1 MKICLLNYRGNMYCG
16 GQGVYMYYLSR
27 ELLALGHE
35 VHAIVGPPYPEL
47 PDGVTVHKLG
57 GLDLFLKKKDIF
69 PKGNLFG
76 IFKPFN
82 LYELVTSRMG
92 HFNEM
97 LTFSV
102 KAFLKLKELV
112 PKHRFDVIHDN
123 QTLGYGLLMMKTLK
137 VPIVATIHHPLPIDT
152 KSDLSQLTG
161 IRSRF
166 KRAMMYPPF
175 MQGIVARR
183 LNMVIT
189 DSRASADDIRQI
201 FKVEPDKTRVV
212 YCGVDT
218 STFSPNGYAKEPNK
232 LIMVGRTDDRK
243 KGIIYLLKALK
254 MLKSDC
260 DVHLTIVDEIYS
272 FSVAYLLAEKYHIMD
287 RVTFTGRIST
297 DELVE
302 HYGQSEIAVTS
313 SIYEGFGLPAAE
325 AMACQIPVIA
335 TTGGSLPE
343 VVKHGH
349 TGILVPPANASA
361 LANAILQLMDDEPLR
376 KQLGEAGRKHVESN
390 FTWQRTAQATADVY
404 REAIAKLR

>member
-1 MKICLLNYRGNMYCG
+1 VKICLLNYRGNMYCG
-16 GQGVYMYYLSR
+16 GQGVYMYYLCR

-47 PDGVTVHKLG
+47 PNGVTVHKLD

-69 PKGNLFG
+69 PKGNPFG

-102 KAFLKLKELV
+102 KAFMKLKQLM
-112 PKHRFDVIHDN
+112 PIHHFDVIHDN

-152 KSDLSQLTG
+152 KSDLSQLTS

-175 MQGIVARR
+175 MQGIVAKR
-183 LNMVIT
+183 LDMVIT
-189 DSRASADDIRQI
+189 DSQASADDIRQI
-201 FKVEPDKTRVV
+201 FKVKPDVMRVV

-218 STFSPNGYAKEPNK
+218 STFSPNGYVKEPNK

-243 KGIIYLLKALK
+243 KGVIYLLKALK
-254 MLKSDC
+254 MLKNDC
-260 DVHLTIVDEIYS
+260 DVNLTIVDEVYP
-272 FSVAYLLAEKYHIMD
+272 FSVAYLLAEKYGIMD

-297 DELVE
+297 EELVE
-302 HYGQSEIAVTS
+302 HYSQSEIAVTS

-325 AMACQIPVIA
+325 AMACQVPVIA

-343 VVKHGH
+343 VVAHSH
-349 TGILVPPANASA
+349 TGILVPPADAHSLAQAIQELMAS
-361 LANAILQLMDDEPLR
+361 ESLR
-376 KQLGEAGRKHVESN
+376 KRLGTAGRKRVEQL
-390 FTWQRTAQATADVY
+390 FTWRGTAQATVDVY
-404 REAIAKLR
+404 KKAIAKS

>member
-16 GQGVYMYYLSR
+16 GQGVYMYYLCR

-47 PDGVTVHKLG
+47 PDGVTTHKLD

-69 PKGNLFG
+69 PKGNPFG

-102 KAFLKLKELV
+102 KAFLKLKELM

-123 QTLGYGLLMMKTLK
+123 QTLGYGLLMMKVFG

-161 IRSRF
+161 VRSRF

-175 MQGIVARR
+175 MQGIVARK
-183 LNMVIT
+183 LDMVIT
-189 DSRASADDIRQI
+189 DSRASADDIGQI
-201 FKVEPDKTRVV
+201 FKVKPDKTRVV
-212 YCGVDT
+212 YCGVDI
-218 STFSPNGYAKEPNK
+218 STFSPNGYVKQPNK

-243 KGIIYLLKALK
+243 KGVIYLLKALK
-254 MLKSDC
+254 MIKDVC
-260 DVHLTIVDEIYS
+260 DIKLTIVDEVYP
-272 FSVAYLLAEKYHIMD
+272 FSLAYLLAEKYGIMD
-287 RVTFTGRIST
+287 RITFTGRIST
-297 DELVE
+297 EELVQ

-335 TTGGSLPE
+335 TTGGSLSE

-361 LANAILQLMDDEPLR
+361 LANAILRLINDEPLR
-376 KQLGEAGRKHVESN
+376 KTLGEAGRKRVESN
-390 FTWQRTAQATADVY
+390 FTWQRTAQATANVY

>member
-16 GQGVYMYYLSR
+16 GQGVYMYYLCR

-47 PDGVTVHKLG
+47 PDGVTLHKLD

-69 PKGNLFG
+69 PKGNPFG

-82 LYELVTSRMG
+82 LYELITSRMG

-97 LTFSV
+97 FTFSV
-102 KAFLKLKELV
+102 KAFLKLKDLL

-123 QTLGYGLLMMKTLK
+123 QTLGYGLLMMKTLN

-152 KSDLSQLTG
+152 KSDLSQITG

-166 KRAMMYPPF
+166 KRAIMYPPF

-183 LNMVIT
+183 LDMVIT
-189 DSRASADDIRQI
+189 DSKASANDIRQI
-201 FKVEPDKTRVV
+201 FKVKLDKTRVV

-218 STFSPNGYAKEPNK
+218 SKFSPNGYVKEPNK

-243 KGIIYLLKALK
+243 KGVIYVLKALK
-254 MLKSDC
+254 MIKDGC
-260 DVHLTIVDEIYS
+260 DVNLTIVDEVYP
-272 FSVAYLLAEKYHIMD
+272 FSVACLLAEKYDITD

-297 DELVE
+297 DKLVE
-302 HYGQSEIAVTS
+302 HYGKSEIAITS

-325 AMACQIPVIA
+325 AMSCQIPVIA
-335 TTGGSLPE
+335 TTGGALPE

-361 LANAILQLMDDEPLR
+361 LANAILQLVDDEPLR
-376 KQLGEAGRKHVESN
+376 KQLGKAGRKRVKGN

-404 REAIAKLR
+404 REAIAKLH

>member
-1 MKICLLNYRGNMYCG
+1 MYCG

-47 PDGVTVHKLG
+47 PDGVNIYKLD
-57 GLDLFLKKKDIF
+57 GLDLFLRKKDIF
-69 PKGNLFG
+69 PKDNPFR
-76 IFKPFN
+76 IFTPFN
-82 LYELVTSRMG
+82 LYELTTSRLG

-102 KAFLKLKELV
+102 KAFLKLKELL

-123 QTLGYGLLMMKTLK
+123 QTLGYGLLLMKTFK

-166 KRAMMYPPF
+166 KRTLMYPPF

-183 LNMVIT
+183 LDMVIT

-201 FKVEPDKTRVV
+201 FKVKPNKTRVV

-218 STFSPNGYAKEPNK
+218 STFSPNGYVREPNK

-243 KGIIYLLKALK
+243 KGVIYLLKALK
-254 MLKSDC
+254 ILKGDC
-260 DVHLTIVDEIYS
+260 DINLTIVDEVYP
-272 FSVAYLLAEKYHIMD
+272 FSVAYKLAEEYDIMN

-297 DELVE
+297 DKLVE
-302 HYGQSEIAVTS
+302 QYGKSQIAVTS

-325 AMACQIPVIA
+325 AMACQLPVIA

-343 VVKHGH
+343 VVKHGR

-361 LANAILQLMDDEPLR
+361 LANAIVKLIDDEPLR
-376 KQLGEAGRKHVESN
+376 HSLGKAGRKRVEQN
-390 FTWQRTAQATADVY
+390 FTWPQTADGIMSIY
-404 REAIAKLR
+404 EEAIANARR